1 MLLFIVIAGLIFPT
15 MLAASPVSAETQHK
29 ALILSPIDELA
40 PMRSYDLM
48 TINDSLTRAGYTVTY
63 VADTAVTLN
72 LITTQLDNYDVFIW
86 RTNVY
91 EHAHTIYYYVGQL
104 DSATTAQSYAPDFAS
119 GSLDYS
125 HGILGA
131 SIAFF
136 SNHFGHN
143 SLFNVKLV
151 VLVSSMSSSIASIF
165 LNAGAKSVINFT
177 GVFSLQFGVVD
188 YLTGV
193 IIRFLSDGYNV
204 ADSVS
209 NTMMPLLN
217 LRLRDPL
224 DSLTVPSVVYTG
236 DYTVTIT

>member
-1 MLLFIVIAGLIFPT
+1 
-15 MLAASPVSAETQHK
+15 
-29 ALILSPIDELA
+29 LILSPIDELA
-40 PMRSYDLM
+40 PMRTYDLL
-48 TINDSLTRAGYTVTY
+48 TINGSLTRAGYTVTY
-63 VADTAVTLN
+63 VADTAVTLD
-72 LITTQLDNYDVFIW
+72 LITTQLNNYELIIW

-91 EHAHTIYYYVGQL
+91 EHTHTIYYYIGQL
-104 DSATTAQSYAPDFAS
+104 DSAATAEAYASEFAS

-125 HGILGA
+125 HGFLGA
-131 SIAFF
+131 SIDFF

-143 SLFNVKLV
+143 SLSNVKLV

-165 LNAGAKSVINFT
+165 LNAGVESVINFA
-177 GVFSLQFGVVD
+177 GVFSLQFGIVD

-193 IIRFLSDGYNV
+193 ILRFLSEGYNV